1 MAPFNIARA
10 ELNSA
15 LKQHTVRNALLP
27 CDEGGCV
34 LIKKNHRK
42 TVSQVMT
49 RDEVRRLISHT
60 ASG

>member
-34 LIKKNHRK
+34 LIKKITGRQLVK
-42 TVSQVMT
+42 
-49 RDEVRRLISHT
+49 L
-60 ASG
+60 